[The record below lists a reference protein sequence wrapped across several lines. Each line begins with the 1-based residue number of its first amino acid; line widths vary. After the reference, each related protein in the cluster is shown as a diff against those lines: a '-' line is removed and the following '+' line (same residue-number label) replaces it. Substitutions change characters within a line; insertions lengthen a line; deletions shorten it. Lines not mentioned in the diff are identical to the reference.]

1 MGEHFAGPAFLPWGR
16 MGNLRGWGGPLPRLT
31 FKEMIVWVL
40 QDLPRLTFKDIIVW
54 VLQDLAQAPGSAS
67 AQDSGK
73 DERAWD
79 DSCEKIN
86 ISLLK

>member
-31 FKEMIVWVL
+31 FKEIIVWVL
-40 QDLPRLTFKDIIVW
+40 H
-54 VLQDLAQAPGSAS
+54 LQDLAQAPGSAS

>member
-1 MGEHFAGPAFLPWGR
+1 MAEHFAGPAFLPWGR

-31 FKEMIVWVL
+31 FKE
-40 QDLPRLTFKDIIVW
+40 IIVW

>member
-31 FKEMIVWVL
+31 FKDTIVWVL
-40 QDLPRLTFKDIIVW
+40 H
-54 VLQDLAQAPGSAS
+54 LQDLAQAPGSAS